1 MTEAIKESASTGA
14 TNTNE
19 EVPTTSSV
27 EADKPAALGESAAT
41 TVASVV
47 QVKTDESAQSV
58 AAAADDS
65 LATKE
70 ETVKP
75 LTENDETVKVITEL
89 ADQVKVSDVGTQ
101 EEVKAVTEAAVESS
115 RTGSLATEKEKV
127 SSSTLRCDSFLVQ
140 FSLVFIFFLFFF
152 K

>member
-47 QVKTDESAQSV
+47 QVKTDETAQSV

-70 ETVKP
+70 ETVVSEDTVKP

-140 FSLVFIFFLFFF
+140 FS
-152 K
+152 

>member
-1 MTEAIKESASTGA
+1 LTEAIKESASTGA

-58 AAAADDS
+58 AAAAEDS

-70 ETVKP
+70 ETVVSEDTVKP
-75 LTENDETVKVITEL
+75 LTENDETVKVITQL

-140 FSLVFIFFLFFF
+140 FS
-152 K
+152 

>member
-1 MTEAIKESASTGA
+1 MTSEAIKESASTGA

-47 QVKTDESAQSV
+47 EVKTDESAQSV
-58 AAAADDS
+58 AAADDS

-70 ETVKP
+70 ETVITEDTVKP
-75 LTENDETVKVITEL
+75 SVENDETVKVITEL

-127 SSSTLRCDSFLVQ
+127 SSTTL
-140 FSLVFIFFLFFF
+140 
-152 K
+152 

>member
-1 MTEAIKESASTGA
+1 MTEAIKESDSTGA

-58 AAAADDS
+58 AAADDS

-89 ADQVKVSDVGTQ
+89 ADQVKVSDVATQ

-127 SSSTLRCDSFLVQ
+127 SSTLRCDSFLVQ
-140 FSLVFIFFLFFF
+140 FS
-152 K
+152 

>member
-58 AAAADDS
+58 AAAAEDS

-70 ETVKP
+70 ETVVSEDTVKP
-75 LTENDETVKVITEL
+75 LTENDETVKVITQL

-140 FSLVFIFFLFFF
+140 FS
-152 K
+152 

>member
-1 MTEAIKESASTGA
+1 
-14 TNTNE
+14 
-19 EVPTTSSV
+19 VPTTSSV

-58 AAAADDS
+58 AAAAEDS

-70 ETVKP
+70 ETVVSEDTVKP
-75 LTENDETVKVITEL
+75 LTENDETVKVITQL

-127 SSSTLRCDSFLVQ
+127 SSTLRCDSFLVQ
-140 FSLVFIFFLFFF
+140 FS
-152 K
+152 

>member
-1 MTEAIKESASTGA
+1 MTEAIKESDSTGA

-47 QVKTDESAQSV
+47 QVKTDETAQSV

-70 ETVKP
+70 ETVVSEDTVKP
-75 LTENDETVKVITEL
+75 LTENDETVKVITQL

-115 RTGSLATEKEKV
+115 RTGPLATEKEKV

-140 FSLVFIFFLFFF
+140 FS
-152 K
+152 

>member
-1 MTEAIKESASTGA
+1 MTSEAIKESASTGA

-47 QVKTDESAQSV
+47 EVKTDESAQSV
-58 AAAADDS
+58 AAADDS

-70 ETVKP
+70 ETVITEDTVKP
-75 LTENDETVKVITEL
+75 SVENDETVKVITEL

-101 EEVKAVTEAAVESS
+101 EEVKAVTEAAVERS

-127 SSSTLRCDSFLVQ
+127 SSTTL
-140 FSLVFIFFLFFF
+140 
-152 K
+152 

>member
-47 QVKTDESAQSV
+47 EVKTDESAQSV
-58 AAAADDS
+58 AAADDS

-70 ETVKP
+70 ETVITEDTVKP
-75 LTENDETVKVITEL
+75 SVENDETVKVITEL

-127 SSSTLRCDSFLVQ
+127 SSTTL
-140 FSLVFIFFLFFF
+140 
-152 K
+152 

>member
-1 MTEAIKESASTGA
+1 MTEAIKESDSTGA

-58 AAAADDS
+58 AAADDS

-70 ETVKP
+70 ETVVSEDTVKP

-89 ADQVKVSDVGTQ
+89 ADQVKVSDVATQ

-140 FSLVFIFFLFFF
+140 FS
-152 K
+152 